1 MPLVVRCLILV
12 LILFSWPSVR
22 AELSVRDDAGRTLQ
36 LAGPARRIVSLAP
49 HLTENLYAAGG
60 GGSLVAVGDYSN
72 YPPAAKNLPRVG
84 GAGRLDLEALL
95 AIKPE
100 LILAWS
106 GGTSPAQLAQLE
118 SLGLPV
124 YLSNPKHMA
133 DVAGEIERLGLLAG
147 SSQAAVAAANAF
159 RARQEKLAASYGRRP
174 PVRTFYEI
182 WNRPLMTVNGQHLI
196 SDAITL
202 CGGINVFADLPRIA
216 PTVTEEAV
224 LAAKPEAIVASGMD
238 TARPEWLDDWKRWP
252 TLPAS
257 ARGNLFHIPPDYMH
271 RATARILDGAE
282 QLCAHLET
290 ARSRRPARDAN

>member
-1 MPLVVRCLILV
+1 MVRFLL
-12 LILFSWPSVR
+12 LALLLLAATVR
-22 AELSVRDDAGRTLQ
+22 ADIGVKDDAGRTLH
-36 LAGPARRIVSLAP
+36 LAGSARRIVSLAP

-60 GGSLVAVGDYSN
+60 GQSLVAVGDYSDF
-72 YPPAAKNLPRVG
+72 PPAARKLPRIG

-95 AIKPE
+95 AIKPD

-106 GGTSPAQLAQLE
+106 GGASPAQLAQLE

-147 SSQAAVAAANAF
+147 SSPAAEAAAGAF
-159 RARQEKLAASYGRRP
+159 RTRQEQLAARYAQRP
-174 PVRTFYEI
+174 PVRTFYQI

-196 SDAITL
+196 NDAITL
-202 CGGINVFADLPRIA
+202 CGGENVFAGLPRLT

-238 TARPEWLDDWKRWP
+238 IARPEWLDDWKRWP
-252 TLPAS
+252 TLTAS
-257 ARGNLFHIPPDYMH
+257 ARGNLFHIPPDFMH

-282 QLCAHLET
+282 QLCAQLET
-290 ARSRRPARDAN
+290 ARGRRH

>member
-1 MPLVVRCLILV
+1 MRAVVRWLLPA
-12 LILFSWPSVR
+12 LLLLSLPSAH
-22 AELSVRDDAGRTLQ
+22 AELSVKDDAGRTLH

-49 HLTENLYAAGG
+49 HLTENLYSAGG
-60 GGSLVAVGDYSN
+60 GQSLVAVGDYSN
-72 YPPAAKNLPRVG
+72 FPPAAKKLPRIG

-95 AIKPE
+95 AIKPD

-106 GGTSPAQLAQLE
+106 GGTSPAQLAQLV

-147 SSQAAVAAANAF
+147 SSPAAEAAAGAF
-159 RARQEKLAASYGRRP
+159 RARQEKLAARYARLPR
-174 PVRTFYEI
+174 VRTFYEI

-238 TARPEWLDDWKRWP
+238 MARPEWLDDWKRWP
-252 TLPAS
+252 TLTAS
-257 ARGNLFHIPPDYMH
+257 VRGNLFHIPPDFMH

-282 QLCAHLET
+282 QLCTDLET
-290 ARSRRPARDAN
+290 ARSRRP

>member
-1 MPLVVRCLILV
+1 MARFLLLALLLLATAARADI
-12 LILFSWPSVR
+12 SVK
-22 AELSVRDDAGRTLQ
+22 DDAGRTLQ

-60 GGSLVAVGDYSN
+60 GASLVAVGDYSDF
-72 YPPAAKNLPRVG
+72 PPAARKLPRVG
-84 GAGRLDLEALL
+84 GAGRLDLETLL
-95 AIKPE
+95 AIKPD

-106 GGTSPAQLAQLE
+106 GGTSPAQLAQLD

-147 SSQAAVAAANAF
+147 SSSAARAAAGAF
-159 RARQEKLAASYGRRP
+159 RARREKLAARYAGRP

-238 TARPEWLDDWKRWP
+238 MARPEWLDDWKRWP

-257 ARGNLFHIPPDYMH
+257 ARGNLFHIPPDFMH

-290 ARSRRPARDAN
+290 ARSRRPARDSN